1 LDVITTHINADFDA
15 LGSMVAARKLYPDAV
30 MVFPGSQE
38 KSLRRFFLHSLLYAY
53 SFEKARKID
62 LKRIRRLI
70 LVDIRQRDRIGRFEQ
85 IVDAPGVEVHIYDH
99 HPPTEQDVRGRVE
112 VCRPCGAT
120 VSILVGLLRERSI
133 PITPEEATILMLGIY
148 EDTGSLTF
156 SSTTVEDLEAAAHL
170 LRCGADLNVVSDLI
184 TSELTYDQVAILND
198 LIQSRKTYDIHG
210 IEVNIAEASADGY
223 VGDLAV
229 LVHKLKDMENLN
241 VLFVLARMENRV
253 FLVARSRI
261 REVDVG
267 EIARFFGG
275 GGHPTAASATIK
287 DLTLFQ
293 VREKL
298 LCRLREV
305 LRPLW
310 GKQVRDYMSFPVK
323 CVEKTDTIERAAEI
337 LSRFSISGLPILD
350 QEGRLCGII
359 ARQTVEKAAYH
370 GLEKEPVEQFMTAHF
385 EVLSPDDPMDKARD
399 LLLRGV
405 QRFLPVVEEGKIVG
419 VLTRM
424 DLVQS
429 LSRMPEASEGEPASA
444 EPAAAEEREKRVTR
458 LMQERLPEP
467 VFRLLAEMG
476 RIAEDLGMR
485 AYLVGGVVRDLLL
498 RRENLDLDVVVEG
511 DGIRFSE
518 KLCERFGAR
527 HRPHER
533 FGTARVLF
541 PDGFQI
547 DVATARLEYYD
558 RPAALPHVEWSSL
571 KLDLYRRDF
580 TINSLAIRLNPSAFG
595 ELVDYFGG
603 QKDLKEKV
611 IRVIQSLSFIEDP
624 TRIYRALRFGERFGF
639 RLGRQ
644 TRYLMQ
650 NAIRMGFPEQ
660 LDGRRLFAELR
671 LILEE
676 ERALSILERMQEFG
690 LLRSVHPD
698 LVLDARLRMVLQ
710 KTREVCTWF
719 RLLYLDIEWEEWLV
733 LLLALFA
740 FLNEEALAEVRKR
753 LDLQGRKILGRLD
766 EKPEAEK
773 TLRHF
778 AAGRSEP
785 RPSQIYRRLEP
796 FSPEV
801 LLYMMA
807 RTARDSTRRAISLYI
822 TRLRGTRV
830 SVTGRDLKALGFS
843 PGPLYREILDRVLE
857 ARLNGEV
864 SDRQSEMEWILR
876 KFSPGRSRAQHPR
889 SG

>member
-1 LDVITTHINADFDA
+1 MDVITTHINADFDA
-15 LGSMVAARKLYPDAV
+15 LGSMVAARKLYPEAV

-85 IVDAPGVEVHIYDH
+85 IVDSPGVEVHIYDH
-99 HPPTEQDVRGRVE
+99 HPPTDQDVRGQVE
-112 VCRPCGAT
+112 VCKPYGAT

-156 SSTTVEDLEAAAHL
+156 SSTTVEDLEAAAYL

-298 LCRLREV
+298 LSRLREV

-323 CVEKTDTIERAAEI
+323 CVEKTDTIETAAEI
-337 LSRFSISGLPILD
+337 LNRFSISGLPILD
-350 QEGRLCGII
+350 RGRLCGII

-370 GLEKEPVEQFMTAHF
+370 GLEKEPVEEFMTAHF
-385 EVLSPDDPMDKARD
+385 EVLHPDDPMDKARE

-405 QRFLPVVEEGKIVG
+405 QRFLPVVEDGKIVG

-429 LSRMPEASEGEPASA
+429 LSRLPEAPEGEASIE
-444 EPAAAEEREKRVTR
+444 EPAAAGEREKRVAR

-476 RIAEDLGMR
+476 RIAEELGMR

-518 KLCERFGAR
+518 KLCERYGAR

-580 TINSLAIRLNPSAFG
+580 TINSLAIRLNPPAFG

-603 QKDLKEKV
+603 QKDLKDKV

-660 LDGRRLFAELR
+660 LDGRRLFAEVR

-676 ERALSILERMQEFG
+676 ERAIAILERMQEFG
-690 LLRSVHPD
+690 LLHTIHPD
-698 LVLDARLRMVLQ
+698 LVLDARLRTLLE

-733 LLLALFA
+733 LFLALLG
-740 FLNEEALAEVRKR
+740 FLGEEAVAEVRKR
-753 LDLQGRKILGRLD
+753 LDLQGKKILGRLE
-766 EKPEAEK
+766 EKAGAER
-773 TLRHF
+773 TLRYF

-785 RPSQIYRRLEP
+785 KASQIYRRLEP

-807 RTARDSTRRAISLYI
+807 RTTRDSTRRAISLYI
-822 TRLRGTRV
+822 TRLRGTRI
-830 SVTGRDLKALGFS
+830 SVTGRDLKALGFA
-843 PGPLYREILDRVLE
+843 PGPLYREILDRVLD

-864 SDRQSEMEWILR
+864 SDRQSETEWILR
-876 KFSPGRSRAQHPR
+876 KFSAGRARAQHTR